1 MQRTLFFLLL
11 SCCFVLLGGCGKEEG
26 IDRAAIERNEIMV
39 SAAASL
45 TDALTELQT
54 TFENEHTGI
63 QVQFNFGSSGKLA
76 TQIEKG
82 APADLFLSA
91 SEQDMDRLEK
101 ADLIDPDSR
110 INFTKNTLV
119 LIANEDA
126 KGSAVSFEDITPS
139 SLQHFAIGD
148 PESVPAGRYS
158 KEVLVKLGLWAP
170 LQGKLVYGSDV
181 RQVLTHVEMG
191 NADYGIVY
199 SSDAAISKKTKVLAS
214 ADEAWHTPI
223 VYPGAVT
230 ANTKH
235 SDQAKEFLTF
245 LQGEEGKAVLRKYG
259 FQ

>member
-1 MQRTLFFLLL
+1 MQRTLFFLLM
-11 SCCFVLLGGCGKEEG
+11 SCCFVLLEGCGKEEG
-26 IDRAAIERNEIMV
+26 NDQGAIERSEIMV

-54 TFENEHTGI
+54 TFENEHTDI
-63 QVQFNFGSSGKLA
+63 QVRFNFGSSGKLA

-82 APADLFLSA
+82 APADVFLSA

-101 ADLIDPDSR
+101 ADLINPESR
-110 INFTKNTLV
+110 INFTENTLV

-126 KGSAVSFEDITPS
+126 KNSAVSFEDIKPS

-158 KEVLVKLGLWAP
+158 KEVLVKLGLWEL

-199 SSDAAISKKTKVLAS
+199 SSDAAISKQVKVLAS
-214 ADEAWHTPI
+214 ADESWHTPI
-223 VYPGAVT
+223 EYPGAVLSKT
-230 ANTKH
+230 EHAE
-235 SDQAKEFLTF
+235 QAQAFLDF
-245 LQGEEGKAVLRKYG
+245 VQGEEGKAVLRKYG